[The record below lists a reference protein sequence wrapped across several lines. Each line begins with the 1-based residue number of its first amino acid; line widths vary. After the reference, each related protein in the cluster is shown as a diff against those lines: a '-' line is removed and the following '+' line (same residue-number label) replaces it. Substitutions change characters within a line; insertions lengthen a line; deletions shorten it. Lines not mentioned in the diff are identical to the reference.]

1 MSSHAEIARR
11 TQLRFFHPVAA
22 MKRPLL
28 DKVCDIFGPRG
39 TKMSHTS
46 IIAALAIG
54 LVIPCLAGGE
64 SLKIGVINSVTG
76 PEAPIGENLTNGIK
90 LAEEDLAKAGTK
102 VELIWEDDT
111 GKPQIAMSAMEKLAT
126 RDGVAG
132 VVGPY
137 TSASANAV
145 AKLAQRY
152 QVPLLVP
159 AAAKEE
165 ITRQGYQWVYRL
177 NAPANIYAQ
186 VLLDAVTELGK
197 PKTIAFVYEN
207 TDFGTSTADAGKKY
221 AEKKG
226 IKIVADEPYSK
237 GSPDYRSTL
246 TKVKSLNPD
255 LVFMVSYVV
264 DAILLMRQAREVG
277 LKPQA
282 FLGGGAGFTTTQFLS
297 EKDISKDVFTSTQ
310 WVEDVKWPGAAEFG
324 QRYKAKFGKEPTYH
338 AACAYA
344 AMMIM
349 ADTAAKQGGD
359 RKKIRSA
366 LASGSWNGIM
376 GEVKFVSYDGYSN
389 QNNHPMLV
397 LQIQNGNYVTVYPP
411 QFATKKAIYP
421 FPGW

>member
-1 MSSHAEIARR
+1 MRSTAEIARCAR
-11 TQLRFFHPVAA
+11 SASLSV
-22 MKRPLL
+22 
-28 DKVCDIFGPRG
+28 
-39 TKMSHTS
+39 
-46 IIAALAIG
+46 AALAAS
-54 LVIPCLAGGE
+54 LAFPGWVAAQ

-90 LAEEDLAKAGTK
+90 LAEEDLAKSGTK
-102 VELIWEDDT
+102 VELVWEDDT

-221 AEKKG
+221 ADKKG
-226 IKIVADEPYSK
+226 IKVVADESYSK

-246 TKVKSLNPD
+246 TKVKALNPD

-282 FLGGGAGFTTTQFLS
+282 FLGGGAGFTTTQFS
-297 EKDISKDVFTSTQ
+297 SDKDISNNVLTSTQ
-310 WVEDVKWPGAAEFG
+310 WADDVSWPGASEFS

-366 LASGSWNGIM
+366 LGSGSWKGIM
-376 GEVKFVSYDGYSN
+376 GDVKFEAYEGYTN
-389 QNNHPMLV
+389 QNKHPMLV
-397 LQIQNGNYVTVYPP
+397 LQIQNGNFAAVYPP
-411 QFATKKAIYP
+411 EFATKKPIYP